1 MSKREDYKRFIVFC
15 LASLVVLAQAAVFA
29 WVWYS
34 VYRGQIDE
42 PFWRKG
48 NWVLIAIYGLMFALF
63 AKLYGGLKVG
73 YLKRIDVFYSLTL
86 ALLCTNVVEYLEIT
100 LINRWFLSVWPMIE
114 MTGIQLVLIIIWIFG
129 SRYIYSGLYRARRL
143 LVIYGDR
150 DPGDDLIHKMNS
162 RKDKY
167 DISGKVH
174 ISVGEEK
181 IHQMMQDYDGVI
193 IWDLHS
199 TERNRYLKY
208 CFAHSVRC
216 YVSPKISDIILM
228 GSERIHLFDTPLLV
242 SRNMG
247 LAVDQ
252 RAAKRVMDILIS
264 GIGIIITSPIMLIIA
279 TAVKAYD
286 RGPVFYFQ
294 DRLTLGGKP
303 FKICKFRSM
312 CVDSEKNGARL
323 ASKHD
328 SRITPVGHVLRN
340 LHLDELPQLF
350 NVFKGDM
357 SLVGPRPERE
367 SIMLEYE
374 KELPEFYYRLKVKA
388 GLTGYAQVYGKY
400 NTTPYDKLKLDLFYI
415 ENCVTEK
422 KYDDIIPYSKEIMH
436 DLESR
441 YCTINTGNL
450 VIDAFVSNLLLQ
462 TKAQGITLHTNLKF
476 DKATIPVSDY
486 HLTIIL
492 GNLLDNALNACRG
505 QIGANIKV
513 AVRTVDGTFTIH
525 VANTYVIADPDKA
538 PDDFEKIDFIHG
550 YGLKNVKDSA
560 EACGGFCVINHEND
574 IYSATVIIPV
584 LNP

>member
-48 NWVLIAIYGLMFALF
+48 NWVLIAIYALINTMFSR
-63 AKLYGGLKVG
+63 LYGGLKVG

-86 ALLCTNVVEYLEIT
+86 ATICTNVVVYFQIT
-100 LINRWFLSVWPMIE
+100 LINRWFLEAKPMIS
-114 MTGIQLVLIIIWIFG
+114 MTVVQLLLIIIWIWG
-129 SRYIYSGLYRARRL
+129 SRYIYSRLYRARKL

-415 ENCVTEK
+415 EN
-422 KYDDIIPYSKEIMH
+422 YS
-436 DLESR
+436 
-441 YCTINTGNL
+441 
-450 VIDAFVSNLLLQ
+450 F
-462 TKAQGITLHTNLKF
+462 
-476 DKATIPVSDY
+476 
-486 HLTIIL
+486 
-492 GNLLDNALNACRG
+492 LLDIKLIFMTVKIFFQKEVSEGVDDRQVNAL
-505 QIGANIKV
+505 
-513 AVRTVDGTFTIH
+513 
-525 VANTYVIADPDKA
+525 
-538 PDDFEKIDFIHG
+538 
-550 YGLKNVKDSA
+550 KDSGKNA
-560 EACGGFCVINHEND
+560 GVSENK
-574 IYSATVIIPV
+574 TEE
-584 LNP
+584 

>member
-15 LASLVVLAQAAVFA
+15 LASLVVLARMAVFA
-29 WVWYS
+29 YVWYT

-48 NWVLIAIYGLMFALF
+48 NWVLIAIYGLMFAMF

-86 ALLCTNVVEYLEIT
+86 ALLCTNAVEYLEIT
-100 LINRWFLSVWPMIE
+100 LINRWFLSIWPMIE
-114 MTGIQLVLIIIWIFG
+114 MTMIQLILIIIWIFG
-129 SRYIYSGLYRARRL
+129 SRYIYSKLYRARKL

-174 ISVGEEK
+174 VSKGEKE
-181 IHQMMQDYDGVI
+181 IHRMMRDYDGVI
-193 IWDLHS
+193 IWDLPS
-199 TERNRYLKY
+199 TERNRYLKF
-208 CFAHSVRC
+208 CFAHSIRC

-228 GSERIHLFDTPLLV
+228 GSERIHLFDTPLLM

-247 LAVDQ
+247 LSVDQ
-252 RAAKRVMDILIS
+252 RVAKRVLDILVS

-279 TAVKAYD
+279 IAVKAYD
-286 RGPVFYFQ
+286 KGPVFYFQ
-294 DRLTLGGKP
+294 DRLTIGGTP

-328 SRITPVGHVLRN
+328 SRITPVGRVLRN

-357 SLVGPRPERE
+357 SLVGPRPERKM
-367 SIMLEYE
+367 IMHEYE

-415 ENCVTEK
+415 EN
-422 KYDDIIPYSKEIMH
+422 YS
-436 DLESR
+436 
-441 YCTINTGNL
+441 
-450 VIDAFVSNLLLQ
+450 F
-462 TKAQGITLHTNLKF
+462 
-476 DKATIPVSDY
+476 
-486 HLTIIL
+486 
-492 GNLLDNALNACRG
+492 LLDIKLIFMTVKIFFQKEVSEGVDDKQVNAL
-505 QIGANIKV
+505 
-513 AVRTVDGTFTIH
+513 
-525 VANTYVIADPDKA
+525 
-538 PDDFEKIDFIHG
+538 
-550 YGLKNVKDSA
+550 KDSGRTA
-560 EACGGFCVINHEND
+560 EASENK
-574 IYSATVIIPV
+574 TEE
-584 LNP
+584 